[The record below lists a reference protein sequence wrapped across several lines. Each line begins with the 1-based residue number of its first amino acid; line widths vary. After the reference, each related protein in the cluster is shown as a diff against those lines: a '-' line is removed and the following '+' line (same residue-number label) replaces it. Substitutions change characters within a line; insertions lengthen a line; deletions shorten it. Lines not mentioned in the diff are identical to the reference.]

1 MVKINILFFN
11 LVMYHGLNMVC
22 WINNYSVSTSD
33 VELRPIFVALR
44 NITEI
49 LSFGFL
55 FRKMHW
61 MSVLGTSWMM
71 LSPSA
76 HPLLPHK
83 EIKMKRWHKHTH
95 TYTYIHIYVYTERLQ
110 KLHRKYRKK
119 THAFYK
125 FFRSLSC
132 VAVCKL
138 SLWTKSDKF
147 IPTTHSACLTL
158 GPFS

>member
-11 LVMYHGLNMVC
+11 LFMYHGLNMVC

-95 TYTYIHIYVYTERLQ
+95 TYTYMYIQKGFKNFTENIE
-110 KLHRKYRKK
+110 RK
-119 THAFYK
+119 HM
-125 FFRSLSC
+125 LSTNSSDPSHVWLC
-132 VAVCKL
+132 VNWASEL
-138 SLWTKSDKF
+138 N
-147 IPTTHSACLTL
+147 LTNL
-158 GPFS
+158 YQLPIQLV